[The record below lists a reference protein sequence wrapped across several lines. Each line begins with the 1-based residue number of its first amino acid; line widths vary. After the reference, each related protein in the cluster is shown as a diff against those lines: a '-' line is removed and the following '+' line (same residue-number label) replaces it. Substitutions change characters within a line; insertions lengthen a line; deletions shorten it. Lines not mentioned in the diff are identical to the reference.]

1 MSTRWDS
8 EKIER
13 ILWVWSASIHFRECL
28 LAQMRAL
35 WFVLKRDFKNTINPC
50 GISKHPVSN
59 IYYYLMPGWDSDPV
73 PDLRWNPLGFYG
85 GKGGDWQHVTCLTHM
100 WYVCLTVSWTF
111 VTAKYIYTWEWTH
124 RKQAFNIFG
133 RLVLTAWVETWE
145 TQKPNLR
152 YNEIRMS
159 YNFGFSS

>member
-8 EKIER
+8 EKVKR
-13 ILWVWSASIHFRECL
+13 ILWAWSASIHFRKCL
-28 LAQMRAL
+28 LAQVRAL

-50 GISKHPVSN
+50 GISKHPVLN

-100 WYVCLTVSWTF
+100 WYVCLKISWTF
-111 VTAKYIYTWEWTH
+111 VTAKRHFWVTLTTGSCRREVCSGIFRLYSQQGHVEEFLGYTH
-124 RKQAFNIFG
+124 NR
-133 RLVLTAWVETWE
+133 V
-145 TQKPNLR
+145 
-152 YNEIRMS
+152 M
-159 YNFGFSS
+159 